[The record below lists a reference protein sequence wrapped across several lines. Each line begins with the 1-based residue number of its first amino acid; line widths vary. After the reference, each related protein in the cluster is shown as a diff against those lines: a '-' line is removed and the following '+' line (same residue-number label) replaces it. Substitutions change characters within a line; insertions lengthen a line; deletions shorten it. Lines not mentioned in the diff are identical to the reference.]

1 MFNKRLYINTPL
13 LNHERPKPLLNIVKA
28 AIMRSSTEREFWK
41 REKAIDSKTAI
52 NVAQNLPD
60 ADSRCVYFTCKY
72 YSMTRDRKHSESLKY
87 L

>member
-1 MFNKRLYINTPL
+1 MESEFIYFSYTLYMIKL
-13 LNHERPKPLLNIVKA
+13 E
-28 AIMRSSTEREFWK
+28 K
-41 REKAIDSKTAI
+41 RERAIDWKTAI

-72 YSMTRDRKHSESLKY
+72 YSMTRDRKHPESLKC